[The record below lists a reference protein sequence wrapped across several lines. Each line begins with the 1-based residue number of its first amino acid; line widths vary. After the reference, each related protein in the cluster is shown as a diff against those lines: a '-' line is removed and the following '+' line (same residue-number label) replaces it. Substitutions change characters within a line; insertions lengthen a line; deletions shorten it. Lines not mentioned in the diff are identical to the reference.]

1 MNILY
6 CGNDKTEDGLLLSI
20 LSFLK
25 NAGEPL
31 HIYLLTMSLRFDELA
46 YFPISAAFA
55 GYADRLVK
63 RAGSDNFVV
72 LLDATELFY
81 RELPVMNLDTRF
93 TPYCMLRLFA
103 DEIPEL
109 PEKILYLDIDIICR
123 KSCGEFYCQDI
134 AAYEFGGVLDH
145 YGRWFFRR
153 RILRFDYQNSGVL
166 LLNLR
171 KIRETGLLRRC
182 RKLCTEKKMFMPDQ
196 SALNKLAADKK
207 ELPRRFNEQ
216 RRLRGDTVLQHFTT
230 SFRFF
235 PWLHPMTVKPWEIE
249 KVHRLLKIHEYDELF
264 DEYRKLLSEIK
275 TENSARRPE
284 DGTAADFPRD
294 AKNKA
299 DESEPEN

>member
-6 CGNDKTEDGLLLSI
+6 CGNDKTEDGLLISI
-20 LSFLK
+20 LSLLK

-31 HIYLLTMSLRFDELA
+31 HIYLLTMSLGYGETV
-46 YFPISAAFA
+46 YFPISDTFA

-63 RAGSDNFVV
+63 QADPDNFVV
-72 LLDATELFY
+72 LIDVTGQFY
-81 RELPVMNLDTRF
+81 RELPVMNLGTRF

-109 PEKILYLDIDIICR
+109 PEKILYLDNDVVCR
-123 KSCGEFYCQDI
+123 TSCGEFYRQDI
-134 AAYEFGGVLDH
+134 SAYEFAGVLDH

-153 RILRFDYQNSGVL
+153 HFLRFDYQNSGVL
-166 LLNLR
+166 LMNLK

-196 SALNKLAADKK
+196 SALNKLAVSKK
-207 ELPRRFNEQ
+207 TCPRRFNEQ
-216 RRLRGDTVLQHFTT
+216 RKLHKDTVLQHFTT

-235 PWLHPMTVKPWEIE
+235 PWLHAMKVKPWEIE

-264 DEYRKLLSEIK
+264 DEYRRRLSEIRTVK
-275 TENSARRPE
+275 PNI
-284 DGTAADFPRD
+284 
-294 AKNKA
+294 N
-299 DESEPEN
+299 